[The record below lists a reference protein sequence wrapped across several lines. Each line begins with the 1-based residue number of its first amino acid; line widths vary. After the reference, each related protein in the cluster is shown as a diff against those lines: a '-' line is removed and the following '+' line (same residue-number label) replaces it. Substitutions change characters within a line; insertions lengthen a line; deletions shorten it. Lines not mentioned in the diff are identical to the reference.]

1 MKKLALIGVS
11 LSALTLLG
19 CVSQVDTGGPSPTP
33 DDPEPIDPGPQDPP
47 PPAGPPCQ
55 NAVTAPADIPDGHH
69 FPGQDCMGSCH
80 DHGFTLGGTLL
91 KQDKSVYP
99 GGIITVI
106 DANQKTVHITA
117 GNNGNFYTSEPLVF
131 PLTTYASACPD
142 VAPMISTVKEGEG
155 GCAKGGCHTGTA
167 GGISEVTL

>member
-1 MKKLALIGVS
+1 MTKLALIALGFS
-11 LSALTLLG
+11 LVA
-19 CVSQVDTGGPSPTP
+19 CVPSGIEGSPTP
-33 DDPEPIDPGPQDPP
+33 NPDSGNQTPTPDSPTV
-47 PPAGPPCQ
+47 PAGPPCQ
-55 NAVTAPADIPDGHH
+55 NAVVDPGQIPDGHH
-69 FPGQDCMGSCH
+69 FPGQNCMGSCH

-91 KQDKSVYP
+91 KKDLSVYP

-106 DANQKTVHITA
+106 DANQKTVHLTA
-117 GNNGNFYTSEPLVF
+117 GNNGNFYTAEPLVF

-155 GCAKGGCHTGTA
+155 GCAMAGCHTGGT

>member
-1 MKKLALIGVS
+1 MKKLALIAIAFSSV
-11 LSALTLLG
+11 ACLG
-19 CVSQVDTGGPSPTP
+19 QVDSATPPGDDTEDPP
-33 DDPEPIDPGPQDPP
+33 DDPDPVTPP
-47 PPAGPPCQ
+47 PPMGPPCQ
-55 NAVTAPADIPDGHH
+55 NAVVDAAQIPDGHH

-91 KQDKSVYP
+91 KKDLSVYP

-106 DANQKTVHITA
+106 DANQKTVNMTA
-117 GNNGNFYTSEPLVF
+117 GNNGNFYTAEPLVF

-155 GCAKGGCHTGTA
+155 GCAKSGCHTGGP

>member
-1 MKKLALIGVS
+1 MTKLALVALVFS
-11 LSALTLLG
+11 LLA
-19 CVSQVDTGGPSPTP
+19 CVPSGIESSNPPSPDSGNQPTP
-33 DDPEPIDPGPQDPP
+33 DSPTVPV
-47 PPAGPPCQ
+47 GPPCQ
-55 NAVTAPADIPDGHH
+55 NAVVDPAQLPDGHH
-69 FPGQDCMGSCH
+69 FPGQDCMSSCH

-91 KQDKSVYP
+91 KPDKSVYP

-106 DANQKTVHITA
+106 DANQKTVNITA
-117 GNNGNFYTSEPLVF
+117 GTLGNFYTAEPLVF

-155 GCAKGGCHTGTA
+155 GCAKSGCHTGGP